1 MMNFKILLVFLL
13 VSLTGL
19 SQLTVVEKQY
29 MDREELIFKKYVG
42 CDSIKTLRVVTDDSI
57 SEHVTEVL
65 SSKFNIEPGKDGVEL
80 FCKEIIKD
88 SNLNVLLFK
97 INSGTYDYH
106 VKAILNAIYFNKPIM
121 EFIKKSKISTI
132 TINYFQILSKGE
144 QSEVVVVRLGDNEK
158 VFKLYNKREEDEN

>member
-1 MMNFKILLVFLL
+1 
-13 VSLTGL
+13 
-19 SQLTVVEKQY
+19 
-29 MDREELIFKKYVG
+29 
-42 CDSIKTLRVVTDDSI
+42 VVTDDSI

-65 SSKFNIEPGKDGVEL
+65 SSKFNIEPGKGGVEL
-80 FCKEIIKD
+80 FCREIIKD

-121 EFIKKSKISTI
+121 EFIKKSNISKITV
-132 TINYFQILSKGE
+132 NYFQILSKGE

-158 VFKLYNKREEDEN
+158 VFKLYNKREEDE

>member
-1 MMNFKILLVFLL
+1 MMNFKILLVFLS

-19 SQLTVVEKQY
+19 SQLTVVDKQY
-29 MDREELIFKKYVG
+29 MDRGELIFKKYVG
-42 CDSIKTLRVVTDDSI
+42 CDSTKTLRVVTDSSI

-65 SSKFNIEPGKDGVEL
+65 SNNFDIEPGKDGIEL
-80 FCKEIIKD
+80 FCREIIED

-121 EFIKKSKISTI
+121 EFINKSNISTI
-132 TINYFQILSKGE
+132 TVNYFQILSKGE
-144 QSEVVVVRLGDNEK
+144 QSEVVVVRFGNHEK
-158 VFKLYNKREEDEN
+158 VFKLYNKRDEDEN